1 MQTRQPNED
10 KIADSLNLVPLQKQE
25 VVEAKTI
32 DPPKNDQAEKDLE
45 YSRENLYH
53 LIERGRDALEGILD
67 LADQSQSPRAYEV
80 AGQII
85 KTMTDTNRDLVD
97 LQKKAKDL
105 FDDKIE
111 PHTVNNNLFVGN
123 TAELTKIIGGD
134 ARNVLKGK
142 ANGSGK

>member
-1 MQTRQPNED
+1 MPTRQPKED
-10 KIADSLNLVPLQKQE
+10 KIANSLDLTPIVDEPKQ
-25 VVEAKTI
+25 VTAVI
-32 DPPKNDQAEKDLE
+32 EKPSKEGSQSERDLE

-111 PHTVNNNLFVGN
+111 PHTVNNNLFV
-123 TAELTKIIGGD
+123 
-134 ARNVLKGK
+134 
-142 ANGSGK
+142 

>member
-1 MQTRQPNED
+1 MQTRQPKED
-10 KIADSLNLVPLQKQE
+10 KIADSLDLVPMQPEEKA
-25 VVEAKTI
+25 VVESK
-32 DPPKNDQAEKDLE
+32 PPDNVPEKDLE

-53 LIERGRDALEGILD
+53 LIERGRDALDGILN

-123 TAELTKIIGGD
+123 TAELTKLLGGN

-142 ANGSGK
+142 KTK

>member
-1 MQTRQPNED
+1 
-10 KIADSLNLVPLQKQE
+10 
-25 VVEAKTI
+25 
-32 DPPKNDQAEKDLE
+32 
-45 YSRENLYH
+45 
-53 LIERGRDALEGILD
+53 
-67 LADQSQSPRAYEV
+67 
-80 AGQII
+80 
-85 KTMTDTNRDLVD
+85 MTDTNRDLVD